1 MCVFGY
7 LRHPMCPLAVGDFVS
22 QGVSELVV
30 LAPAVNGCL
39 LECTVAMWGCAGM
52 DCVSLCLGVCPN
64 ASVVECA
71 FVSVA

>member
-39 LECTVAMWGCAGM
+39 LECTVAVWGCAGM
-52 DCVSLCLGVCPN
+52 DLRVRVSRCVSQCKCG
-64 ASVVECA
+64 
-71 FVSVA
+71 